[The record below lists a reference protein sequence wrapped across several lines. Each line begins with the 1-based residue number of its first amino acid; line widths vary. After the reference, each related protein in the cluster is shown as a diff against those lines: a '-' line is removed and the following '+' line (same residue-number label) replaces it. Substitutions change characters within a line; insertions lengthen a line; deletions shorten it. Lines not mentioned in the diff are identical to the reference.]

1 MPQTIQKSAL
11 LGENAPPAL
20 ELFYTEYAPSRFPA
34 AKTKRAQQSLAK
46 KLRMPLIRAGNSVLI
61 DPVAGD
67 ARLRELAKYQP
78 EERQP
83 ARRGRPRLIAR

>member
-1 MPQTIQKSAL
+1 LQQIIRKSAL
-11 LGENAPPAL
+11 VGEDAPQAL

-67 ARLRELAKYQP
+67 ARLRELALHQQQEP
-78 EERQP
+78 P
-83 ARRGRPRLIAR
+83 RRGRPRLIAR